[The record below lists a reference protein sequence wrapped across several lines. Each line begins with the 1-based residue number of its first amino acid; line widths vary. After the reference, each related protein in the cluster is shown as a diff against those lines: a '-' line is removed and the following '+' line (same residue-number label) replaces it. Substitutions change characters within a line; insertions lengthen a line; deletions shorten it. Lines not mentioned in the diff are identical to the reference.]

1 VVDVLRKVHEGSPH
15 VVDAIRAGEIALVI
29 NTPAGAESVRDA
41 FPIRRAALECGVP
54 YFTTLA
60 AAAAAADGI
69 EHLQA
74 GTFSVRPLQSYH
86 GRAAE
91 VVAPR

>member
-1 VVDVLRKVHEGSPH
+1 
-15 VVDAIRAGEIALVI
+15 
-29 NTPAGAESVRDA
+29 
-41 FPIRRAALECGVP
+41 VP